1 MSYLIRPMRL
11 EDVDEVGLVDKA
23 CYTTPWPV
31 SAYRREIRENKL
43 ARYVVI
49 ESTEVQPTG
58 ETAVRQDGVNGNGA
72 GLRRTFSLWLRPFGV
87 GSTAAPEAHGVVRIV
102 GFAGLW
108 LTLDEAHITTI
119 CVLPDQR
126 GLGLGD
132 LLLSHMMDLA
142 REMGA
147 SRVTLEVRVTNTI
160 AQRLYRKFGFETEGV
175 RPRYYSDNQEDAL
188 IMWSRRLDLSE
199 YQDRLA
205 AIRSEAV
212 ARVKPIAIT

>member
-1 MSYLIRPMRL
+1 MSYLIRPMSL
-11 EDVDEVGLVDKA
+11 EDVDEVGLVDRA
-23 CYTTPWPV
+23 CYSTPWPV

-43 ARYVVI
+43 ARYVVV
-49 ESTEVQPTG
+49 ESRETVQSGQSLP
-58 ETAVRQDGVNGNGA
+58 RRDGTDGSSV
-72 GLRRTFSLWLRPFGV
+72 GLRRTFALWLRPFGV
-87 GSTAAPEAHGVVRIV
+87 GATAAPETPRVIRIV

-119 CVLPDQR
+119 CILPDQR

-147 SRVTLEVRVTNTI
+147 DRVTLEVRVTNSI

-188 IMWSRRLDLSE
+188 IMWSGRLNSSE
-199 YQDRLA
+199 YQERLA
-205 AIRSEAV
+205 AIKSEAV